1 MKTMLMLLASGL
13 PLLSLRA
20 ADAAVPAPE
29 VAKPAVESQTTPQ
42 ELFRF
47 GSGLL
52 QRGYFDLAEQALQKF
67 LDAYPDHELAPQA
80 RFQLIECYKRQG
92 KRSAAYSAMNQFY
105 AKWKDHELAPR
116 LMLWQG
122 ELLSEEGKK
131 EEANAIFRK
140 LTLCR
145 DEETREA
152 AVYMRAVLMAGMD
165 RGEEAVGLFRSLAAK
180 EFSADKT
187 KGALRP
193 YAVLNL
199 GRQYEGSHELD
210 KAAECYRRLAEA
222 QPQLVP
228 VALREEALYRLGGV
242 ACNAGDFKQAIGHYE
257 RLLVDFPDGRF
268 AREARKRRVQ
278 AYVSDNNCVRAVELA
293 REWKEKY
300 KDAKDADLDYYYGHA
315 LIGINSYAEALQQF
329 DAVVADPKAGPGL
342 QMLAEVRQI
351 ACQTMMG
358 KNEAAVKLAETFVQ
372 KHPEATKEIAEVIY
386 YAGDALVAQ
395 QKWPETVAY
404 LEKALQT
411 KQVTD
416 ELRQN
421 VSLLLVQAYD
431 SLGEFLKGAD
441 VYRKLAADP
450 TIKNRADCL
459 FRAGMMAKKGQDL
472 AKAEEDFKQIL
483 IQFPNDV
490 DTIPLATMALGD
502 LYATQGQYKKAEEVV
517 ASLMLKG
524 DIETQA
530 KLNWFIGWLNYRQQ
544 KYAEAEKALR
554 LSLDQK
560 AEGRVAVLAKYYLG
574 STILQ
579 LKRHDEAIAIFAELF
594 ERRSEAEWPQIDG
607 SQLVSLAKLFYDK
620 NQHKLCEKICIV
632 LLKDADPGIVYQ
644 GSLLLANLYIATNR
658 IAEAC
663 EFLEKLS
670 KAKAGKNDLGALHSL
685 MGEVYML
692 TNQNDK
698 AVREFEVS
706 LAAVDT
712 EREYAARS
720 RWGLA
725 ELYRREQRLTKAIDL
740 AMQAMVLDDDPVYTP
755 RAMLVAIKCHVAA
768 GAVGTAAKVWHELVR
783 RYPLSAEKIR
793 DTDEVKKILAWDTA
807 NGGGL
812 AK

>member
-1 MKTMLMLLASGL
+1 MKTVMLMLAAGAPWLGL
-13 PLLSLRA
+13 CA
-20 ADAAVPAPE
+20 AEAAAPAGA

-42 ELFRF
+42 EQFRF

-52 QRGYFDLAEQALQKF
+52 QRGYFDLAEQALYKF
-67 LDAYPDHELAPQA
+67 LEDYPDHELSPLA

-92 KRSAAYSAMNQFY
+92 KRSAAYSSMNQFY

-122 ELLSEEGKK
+122 ELLSDEGKK

-145 DEETREA
+145 DEEIRES
-152 AVYMRAVLMAGMD
+152 AVYMRAVLMSGMGRD
-165 RGEEAVGLFRSLAAK
+165 EEAIGLFASLATK
-180 EFSADKT
+180 EFSADKV

-199 GRQYEGSHELD
+199 GRQYEAKLQLD
-210 KAAECYRRLAEA
+210 KAADCFRRLAES
-222 QPQLVP
+222 PLVP
-228 VALREEALYRLGGV
+228 ASLREEAIFRLGSV
-242 ACNAGDFKQAIGHYE
+242 AYNSENFKAAIGYFE

-268 AREARKRRVQ
+268 SREARKRRVQ
-278 AYVSDNNCVRAVELA
+278 AYVSDNNSVRAVELA

-300 KDAKDADLDYYYGHA
+300 KDAKDSDLDYYYGFA
-315 LIGINSYAEALQQF
+315 LIGINSHAEALLQF
-329 DAVVADPKAGPGL
+329 DAVAADPKAGPRL
-342 QMLAEVRQI
+342 QMLAEVQQVVCL
-351 ACQTMMG
+351 AMMG
-358 KNEAAVKLAETFVQ
+358 KNDAAVKLAQEFVK
-372 KHPEATKEIAEVIY
+372 KHPEATKEVSEIIY
-386 YAGDALVAQ
+386 YAGHALVAQ
-395 QKWPETVAY
+395 EKWAETATY
-404 LEKALQT
+404 LEKALTT

-416 ELRQN
+416 DLRQN

-431 SLGEFLKGAD
+431 NLGQFLDAAE

-450 TIKNRADCL
+450 SIKNRAECL
-459 FRAGMMAKKGQDL
+459 LQAGMMAKKGQKLD
-472 AKAEEDFKQIL
+472 KAEEDFKQIL
-483 IQFPNDV
+483 IQFPNDT

-502 LYATQGQYKKAEEVV
+502 LYAAKGDYKEAERVV
-517 ASLMLKG
+517 ANLMLKG

-544 KYAEAEKALR
+544 KYVEAEKALR

-560 AEGRVAVLAKYYLG
+560 GEGRIAVLAKYYLG
-574 STILQ
+574 ATALQ

-607 SQLVSLAKLFYDK
+607 NQLVSLAKLFYDK
-620 NQHKLCEKICIV
+620 NQHKLCEKICLV
-632 LLKDADPGIVYQ
+632 LLKDPDPAVVYQ

-658 IAEAC
+658 IKEAC

-670 KAKAGKNDLGALHSL
+670 KGKEGKTGLGALHSL

-692 TNQNDK
+692 TGQNDK
-698 AVREFEVS
+698 AVREFETS
-706 LAAVDT
+706 LAATDT

-720 RWGLA
+720 RWGLS

-755 RAMLVAIKCHVAA
+755 RAMQVAIKCHVASSA
-768 GAVGTAAKVWHELVR
+768 IDTAAKVWHELER

-793 DTDEVKKILAWDTA
+793 DTDDVKKILAREADV
-807 NGGGL
+807 GGS
-812 AK
+812 KK